1 MNANES
7 QIITYNV
14 KAFFIFF
21 IVLKCSVLPLRIIYN
36 NTRLI
41 AVLVLFISIS
51 FQAGMKPALFFC
63 LKFLFF
69 RFSILK
75 VKTQERERN
84 DNMSVEE
91 RKKAE
96 EEKREERNECENGL
110 TYDYS
115 RCDCEL
121 VEPLYLRAVI
131 KASGKH
137 YDQLA
142 DELKISKAWL
152 RELIRG
158 RGSEDKMWPYDLCIN
173 TAIALN
179 MTTRQMFFTW
189 DIDY

>member
-1 MNANES
+1 
-7 QIITYNV
+7 
-14 KAFFIFF
+14 
-21 IVLKCSVLPLRIIYN
+21 
-36 NTRLI
+36 
-41 AVLVLFISIS
+41 
-51 FQAGMKPALFFC
+51 
-63 LKFLFF
+63 
-69 RFSILK
+69 
-75 VKTQERERN
+75 
-84 DNMSVEE
+84 MSVKE
-91 RKKAE
+91 KKKPE
-96 EEKREERNECENGL
+96 EEKDEEKNECESGL

-158 RGSEDKMWPYDLCIN
+158 RCSEDKMWPYDLCIN

>member
-1 MNANES
+1 
-7 QIITYNV
+7 
-14 KAFFIFF
+14 
-21 IVLKCSVLPLRIIYN
+21 
-36 NTRLI
+36 
-41 AVLVLFISIS
+41 
-51 FQAGMKPALFFC
+51 
-63 LKFLFF
+63 
-69 RFSILK
+69 
-75 VKTQERERN
+75 
-84 DNMSVEE
+84 MSVKE
-91 RKKAE
+91 KI
-96 EEKREERNECENGL
+96 EEKKEEKNECENGL

-158 RGSEDKMWPYDLCIN
+158 RCSEDKMWPYDLCIN
-173 TAIALN
+173 TAIALG

-189 DIDY
+189 NIDY